1 MKLIAQAAPAA
12 QTTAATTTTTTEPAP
27 AAAEGT
33 PPPQGGMGSTLIFIV
48 LLFGIFYFMMIRP
61 QQRKEKERQKMI
73 AELRAGRKVSFA
85 GGLIGTIKEAREQ
98 TFLIELCPGTTV
110 EVARGAVAAAI
121 AEPAAEGTK

>member
-1 MKLIAQAAPAA
+1 MKLIAQAAP
-12 QTTAATTTTTTEPAP
+12 TPAATTTTTTEPAP
-27 AAAEGT
+27 AADGSP

-85 GGLIGTIKEAREQ
+85 GGLIGTIQEAREQ

-110 EVARGAVAAAI
+110 EVARGAVIAAVD
-121 AEPAAEGTK
+121 EQPADTEQKK

>member
-1 MKLIAQAAPAA
+1 MDNSDQAAPAA
-12 QTTAATTTTTTEPAP
+12 PTTDATGATTEQPVDAGAP
-27 AAAEGT
+27 Q
-33 PPPQGGMGSTLIFIV
+33 PPPQGGMGSTLIFLA

-85 GGLIGTIKEAREQ
+85 GGLIGTIVEAREQ

-110 EVARGAVAAAI
+110 EVARGAVAAAVDAP
-121 AEPAAEGTK
+121 AETEKK

>member
-12 QTTAATTTTTTEPAP
+12 QAQTTTTTTETPAP
-27 AAAEGT
+27 DAQGAQ
-33 PPPQGGMGSTLIFIV
+33 PQPQGGLGSTLIFV
-48 LLFGIFYFMMIRP
+48 ALLFGIFYFMMIRP

-98 TFLIELCPGTTV
+98 TFVIELCPGTTV

-121 AEPAAEGTK
+121 DEPAATDKK